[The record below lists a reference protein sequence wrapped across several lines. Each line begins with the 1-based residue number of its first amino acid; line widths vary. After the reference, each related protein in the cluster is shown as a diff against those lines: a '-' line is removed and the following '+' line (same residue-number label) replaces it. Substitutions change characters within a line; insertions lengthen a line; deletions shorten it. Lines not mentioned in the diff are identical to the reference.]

1 MNLFFYILLIFFS
14 FLYLNKIFKKKN
26 FLISDTGDF
35 HQRFTSQKKIPL
47 TGGIF
52 LLISSIYYYDYK
64 LSLFYFFGT
73 SIFLLGFVSDLK
85 ILKSAKLRFFIQVL
99 LVYLFVY
106 LLDIKILDTRIF
118 FLDILLQN
126 LILNYL
132 FVCFCILILINGS
145 NFFDG
150 LNTLNIGY
158 FFIISLCI
166 FYLNLNNEII
176 LYNFPLV
183 YLLFCLSIIYAL
195 NFFNKIF
202 LGDSGS
208 YLLGLFFSVF
218 LIMIYKWNSNI
229 SPFFIILL
237 LWYPSFENLFSILR
251 KNIFKKS
258 PMSPDTKHLHQL
270 IFYFVKKKMRSKKII
285 YANVLSASLINFYNL
300 LIFCLSIKFIYN
312 SQIQIVL
319 ILFNIIVYLYIYFN
333 LFILKY
339 KINEK

>member
-1 MNLFFYILLIFFS
+1 MNLFLYILLIFFS

-85 ILKSAKLRFFIQVL
+85 ILKSAKLRFLIQVL

-183 YLLFCLSIIYAL
+183 YLLFCLSIIYVL

-218 LIMIYKWNSNI
+218 LILIYKWNSNI

-270 IFYFVKKKMRSKKII
+270 IFYFIKKKMRSKKII
-285 YANVLSASLINFYNL
+285 YANIISASLINFYNL
-300 LIFCLSIKFIYN
+300 LIFYLSIKFIYN

-319 ILFNIIVYLYIYFN
+319 ILFNIILYLYIYFK
-333 LFILKY
+333 LFILRY
-339 KINEK
+339 KKQ

>member
-85 ILKSAKLRFFIQVL
+85 ILKSAKLRFLIQVL

-183 YLLFCLSIIYAL
+183 YLLFCLSIIYVL

-218 LIMIYKWNSNI
+218 LILIYKWNSNI

-270 IFYFVKKKMRSKKII
+270 IFYFIKKKMRSKKII
-285 YANVLSASLINFYNL
+285 YANIISASLINFYNL
-300 LIFCLSIKFIYN
+300 LIFYLSIKFIYN

-319 ILFNIIVYLYIYFN
+319 ILFNIILYLYIYFK
-333 LFILKY
+333 LFILRY
-339 KINEK
+339 KKQ

>member
-1 MNLFFYILLIFFS
+1 MNLFLYILLIFFLFS
-14 FLYLNKIFKKKN
+14 YLNKIFKKKN

-35 HQRFTSQKKIPL
+35 HQRFTSKKKIPL

-118 FLDILLQN
+118 FLDNLLQN

-158 FFIISLCI
+158 FFIISLCL

-176 LYNFPLV
+176 LYNFPVV
-183 YLLFCLSIIYAL
+183 YLLFCLSIIYVL

-208 YLLGLFFSVF
+208 YLLGLFFSIF
-218 LIMIYKWNSNI
+218 LILIYKWNPNI

-270 IFYFVKKKMRSKKII
+270 IFYFIKKKMRSRKII
-285 YANVLSASLINFYNL
+285 HANIISASLINFYNL
-300 LIFCLSIKFIYN
+300 LIFYLSIKFIYN

-319 ILFNIIVYLYIYFN
+319 ILFNIIVYLYIYFK
-333 LFILKY
+333 LFILRY
-339 KINEK
+339 KKQ